1 MKRRPAARTTSS
13 HAAPRRRSR
22 ARPNPGRAAGQPR
35 EVRASV
41 RHASFAV
48 VCFARAWLDAAREAR
63 DAGAIDA
70 DYFRA
75 VWFALDGPV
84 RLLSPDAPAP
94 DTALGSGPAFRAALH
109 RDADRLPFAA
119 FLARTAT
126 LIEADAASHA
136 AGESFECALARRE
149 FAVWLRKGKSPSWM
163 ARGAMARW
171 PLKGGAW

>member
-1 MKRRPAARTTSS
+1 MKRRPAARTTGSR
-13 HAAPRRRSR
+13 ATPRRRPS

-35 EVRASV
+35 EVRASA
-41 RHASFAV
+41 RYASLAV
-48 VCFARAWLDAAREAR
+48 VCFARAWLDAARDAHG
-63 DAGAIDA
+63 AGAIDA

-119 FLARTAT
+119 FLARVAA
-126 LIEADAASHA
+126 LLEEDADGHA
-136 AGESFECALARRE
+136 AEESFAGALARRE
-149 FAVWLRKGKSPSWM
+149 FAAWLRTGKSPSWM

>member
-1 MKRRPAARTTSS
+1 MRSLKSTHRAAANR
-13 HAAPRRRSR
+13 APRH
-22 ARPNPGRAAGQPR
+22 NPGRAANQPR
-35 EVRASV
+35 EVRAAA

-63 DAGAIDA
+63 DAGRIGSS
-70 DYFRA
+70 YFVA

-84 RLLSPDAPAP
+84 RLLSPDAPAA

-109 RDADRLPFAA
+109 RDADRIPFAA
-119 FLARTAT
+119 FLARVAT
-126 LIEADAASHA
+126 LIEEDADRNAAEEA
-136 AGESFECALARRE
+136 FQGALARRE
-149 FAVWLRKGKSPSWM
+149 FAAWLRVGKAPRWM